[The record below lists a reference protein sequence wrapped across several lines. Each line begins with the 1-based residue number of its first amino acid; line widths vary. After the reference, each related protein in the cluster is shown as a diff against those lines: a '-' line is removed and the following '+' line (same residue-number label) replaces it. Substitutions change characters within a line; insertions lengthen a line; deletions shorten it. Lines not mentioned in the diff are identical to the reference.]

1 MKKVVKSNIE
11 TFFSKCKKGELIE
24 VGKNVKPDEVEE
36 AALRYKLKLEWAPSK
51 KQGERV
57 YRLI

>member
-11 TFFSKCKKGELIE
+11 SFFSTCKRGELIE
-24 VGKNVKPDEVEE
+24 VGKNVKPDEVED

-51 KQGERV
+51 KKGERV